1 MQNSPFKFRAFSV
14 GVAALL
20 GLSFST
26 CNLLADAVVLKGGE
40 RIEGKILSETDT
52 EVTIQFQISA
62 SIKDER
68 TVKKSE
74 IEKIEKTTPDVEA
87 WAVLKDFKLSDDSLE
102 PAIYLHYINSLK
114 GFITQ
119 FPDSPNA
126 AAAKTALAAIEAEKT
141 RVDGGEY
148 KFDGKWLSK
157 DEVQKERI
165 QILGSAYLS
174 QMKKFAAAGRI
185 SEAMAS
191 FEQLQKQ
198 AAGSASFPE
207 AVELA
212 RRTVASLKAA
222 ADNGLVKLK
231 AQRVEDQKMV
241 DKLTEP
247 QKSQTARDLKALR
260 DRIDASVAAAERSGA
275 KWLPLNPANERSLAA
290 ISSKAGSELSRL
302 NGLQTENMKA
312 SIAEVAKV
320 KAALGAGD
328 LAAAEA
334 GAAKAKQLW
343 PGNEQVERANA
354 EIAAAKKLSAEK
366 LAAEKAAAAEA
377 ARVAAEEAKKK
388 PVPELAPP
396 PPPEPA
402 AAAPVEE
409 ESVKKEEGS
418 IFSSPGFWVLLVV
431 IVVFAAVGRKAFR
444 KFKDPT
450 GNILDQ

>member
-1 MQNSPFKFRAFSV
+1 MQNSPFNFRTLSV
-14 GVAALL
+14 GVAALF

-26 CNLLADAVVLKGGE
+26 CSLLADAVVLKGGE

-74 IEKIEKTTPDVEA
+74 VEKIEKATPDAEA

-102 PAIYLHYINSLK
+102 PALYLHYINSLK
-114 GFITQ
+114 GFIAQ

-126 AAAKTALAAIEAEKT
+126 AAAKTALGAIEAEKT

-191 FEQLQKQ
+191 FEQVQKQ

-212 RRTVASLKAA
+212 RRTVASLKTA

-247 QKSQTARDLKALR
+247 QKSQMARDLKALR
-260 DRIDASVAAAERSGA
+260 DRIDAAVAAAERSGA

-302 NGLQTENMKA
+302 NALQTENMKA

-320 KAALGAGD
+320 KGALAAGD
-328 LAAAEA
+328 IAAAEA
-334 GAAKAKQLW
+334 AANKAKQLW
-343 PGNEQVERANA
+343 PGNEQTDRANA
-354 EIAAAKKLSAEK
+354 AIAEAKRVGAEK
-366 LAAEKAAAAEA
+366 MAAEKAAAEEA
-377 ARVAAEEAKKK
+377 ARIAAEDAKKK

-402 AAAPVEE
+402 ASAPVEE
-409 ESVKKEEGS
+409 EAAKKEEGS
-418 IFSSPGFWVLLVV
+418 ILSSPGFWVLLVV
-431 IVVFAAVGRKAFR
+431 ILVFAAVGRKAFR